1 MAFPGLYTSISGAG
15 KHQRISVPIPNAGI
29 AVGLMFCGR
38 LFTLV
43 LVGGRTQTNGGHKQ
57 MAKIWN
63 R

>member
-1 MAFPGLYTSISGAG
+1 
-15 KHQRISVPIPNAGI
+15 
-29 AVGLMFCGR
+29 MFCGR